1 MKRAYTGVV
10 RSTFWS
16 RLALA
21 LLSVVGVFV
30 PLVETSTFDEVT
42 IDGTRREKPRDAPR
56 TQLSVVPRPETE
68 RRTEVAPAAPELATP
83 KRFLLHRAWLN

>member
-1 MKRAYTGVV
+1 M

-21 LLSVVGVFV
+21 LLSVLGVFV
-30 PLVETSTFDEVT
+30 PLVETNTRDEVT
-42 IDGTRREKPRDAPR
+42 IDGTRRLRDVETPAHAS
-56 TQLSVVPRPETE
+56 LISVE
-68 RRTEVAPAAPELATP
+68 RSSTAKTTDAFAPAAPNVATQ